1 MCTGVS
7 IEQWRVAVGVM
18 AAMAPNFK
26 RRYKIR
32 KATMRSIVLGKLLT
46 VLVLLMLLMSNHTD
60 SELEKAY
67 HESVVQTLP
76 PLAGVKAYKKC
87 KNKTEQRIP
96 VSSEPLVSVSGL
108 LPVLCFLM
116 VLVQKLLL
124 MCGDVEPNPGPTP
137 LTVDDL
143 EVVIKELISVQDKWR
158 EIGKAFHFQEETLRD
173 IGSKCFS
180 CYECLRSIIRQWL
193 HVKNPIPT
201 WEEIV
206 DIVSLIGEEEL
217 SHRMRYNVPGKK
229 YHLNLWL

>member
-18 AAMAPNFK
+18 AAMAPNCK
-26 RRYKIR
+26 RRCKKS
-32 KATMRSIVLGKLLT
+32 KATGRSFVFGKLLT

-60 SELEKAY
+60 SEPGKAH

-76 PLAGVKAYKKC
+76 PLAGMKTDKKC
-87 KNKTEQRIP
+87 KNKAEQRIQ

-137 LTVDDL
+137 LTIDDL
-143 EVVIKELISVQDKWR
+143 EVVMKELSSVEDKWL
-158 EIGKAFHFQEETLRD
+158 EIGRAFNFREETLRD
-173 IGSKCFS
+173 IESKCS
-180 CYECLRSIIRQWL
+180 SSYECLRSIIRQWL
-193 HVKNPIPT
+193 QVQAPVPT

-217 SHRMRYNVPGKK
+217 AERMRHNVPGKE
-229 YHLNLWL
+229 YAFYLWL